1 MIIKDK
7 ASFCLRKQIWFP
19 LHVRF
24 WRKEGPIKIQV
35 QSPIHPVIKNL
46 NLYLTREKCSCDF
59 NSSMIWRIIIKTG
72 NICKPSH
79 YGGVFFTNNKNNFQ
93 MLFENLQVLLV
104 LSAGALMLPKSK
116 IPLNVILFI
125 LGSISNWHVLNIL
138 NRCF

>member
-19 LHVRF
+19 PHVRF
-24 WRKEGPIKIQV
+24 WRKEDPIKMQV
-35 QSPIHPVIKNL
+35 QSPIHPVIRNL

-59 NSSMIWRIIIKTG
+59 NSSVICRIIIKTG

-79 YGGVFFTNNKNNFQ
+79 YVLFFFTNNKNNFQ

-125 LGSISNWHVLNIL
+125 FGSISNWHVLNI
-138 NRCF
+138 